1 MPHTTAHQPDPP
13 HHTPGPDRDCDTWH
27 RALEV
32 LREAGAQAG
41 RDAADWWEQDTL
53 GGRASGHTT
62 ARAVAILAG
71 LEDIDPAIVDA
82 LPACDRSGQRA
93 DQPAH
98 VPCWVDLY
106 HDAAPADAPRWDDL
120 DPHARD
126 EAIGA
131 YCDGYDNAAHDGVA
145 AHCRRAV
152 DHT

>member
-1 MPHTTAHQPDPP
+1 MPHTTP
-13 HHTPGPDRDCDTWH
+13 HHTPGPDRDCDTWR
-27 RALEV
+27 RALDA

-93 DQPAH
+93 DQPA
-98 VPCWVDLY
+98 
-106 HDAAPADAPRWDDL
+106 DAPGWDDL